1 MKPSRSLLLL
11 LLLTLFTSPSLS
23 RPAPPSLLRLPI
35 DRPRSRS
42 AARRDCESWRFT
54 VETNDAVLW
63 KQIPGECEAYVEAYL
78 VGERYAADSR
88 AVAEESLAF
97 AEESLAFAAGESG
110 RAGTVGG
117 SDAWVF
123 DVDETL
129 LSNLPYYAENG
140 YGAEIFNETSFDEWV
155 NVARA
160 PALQSSL
167 GLYQELQNLGITIIL
182 LTGRSEFQRNATEQ
196 NMLFAGY
203 RSWERLILRQDSD
216 MGKSAVVYKS
226 ERRAELVSE
235 GYRILGNSGDQWS
248 DLLGFALAKR
258 SFKLPNPMYY
268 IA

>member
-1 MKPSRSLLLL
+1 MKPSRSLLLLL

-35 DRPRSRS
+35 DRPRSS
-42 AARRDCESWRFT
+42 ARRDCESWRFT
-54 VETNDAVLW
+54 VETNDAGPW
-63 KQIPGECEAYVEAYL
+63 KQVPGECEAYVEAYL
-78 VGERYAADSR
+78 AGERYAADSR
-88 AVAEESLAF
+88 AVAEASLAF
-97 AEESLAFAAGESG
+97 ASGESG

-129 LSNLPYYAENG
+129 LSNLPFYAENG
-140 YGAEIFNETSFDEWV
+140 YGAEIFNETSFNEWV
-155 NVARA
+155 DVARA

-167 GLYQELQNLGITIIL
+167 WLYQELQNLGITIIL

-226 ERRAELVSE
+226 ERRAELVLE

-248 DLLGFALAKR
+248 DLLGFAVAKR